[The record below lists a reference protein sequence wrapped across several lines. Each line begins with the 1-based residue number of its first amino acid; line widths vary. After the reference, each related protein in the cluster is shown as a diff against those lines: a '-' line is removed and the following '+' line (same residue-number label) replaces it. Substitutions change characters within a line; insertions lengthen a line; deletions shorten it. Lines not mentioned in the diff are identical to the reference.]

1 MPRKADE
8 RTAEK
13 IVEDTI
19 EKLISSSI
27 FAEESRINEFN
38 IQQLDQ
44 GVVEVDEI
52 KKELTA
58 LSKKL
63 LLDLRQKIRNGD
75 FIKNGNDKSNRTI
88 NLRVSGKK

>member
-44 GVVEVDEI
+44 GIVEVDEI

-63 LLDLRQKIRNGD
+63 LLDLRQKIRGD
-75 FIKNGNDKSNRTI
+75 FTNGNDKSNRTI

>member
-63 LLDLRQKIRNGD
+63 LLDLRQKIRGD
-75 FIKNGNDKSNRTI
+75 FRNGNDKSNRKI

>member
-44 GVVEVDEI
+44 GIVEVDEI

-63 LLDLRQKIRNGD
+63 LLDLRQKIRGD
-75 FIKNGNDKSNRTI
+75 FRNGNDKSNRTI

>member
-44 GVVEVDEI
+44 GIVEVDEI

-63 LLDLRQKIRNGD
+63 LLDLRQKIRDGD
-75 FIKNGNDKSNRTI
+75 FRNGNDKSNRTI